1 MLINIDQKKEA
12 LFTIPE
18 KPLCTTSDWII
29 DQNWNQYTSTEHATW
44 KVLYEQMCKMLYG
57 RVCDEFLQ
65 GLGILKISPDHIPSF
80 DSLSDS
86 LMKHTGWQYVAVPGL
101 LPDEIF
107 FEHLANRRF
116 PAASFMRKPNELG
129 YLEVPDVFHDVF
141 GHAPLLTN
149 PFMADFIQAFGLA
162 ALNAISIGK
171 LDQLARVYWYTIETG
186 LVQQKNG
193 LRAFGAAISS
203 SAKETTFALEDKS
216 PNRIQ
221 FDLERVMRTDFYIY
235 DLQETYFVLNDLEDF
250 LELARFDFLPLYKK
264 LDGTEDIGRGDT
276 TESDL
281 VLQYGTGAYH
291 LKNQTPKLALVTA

>member
-1 MLINIDQKKEA
+1 
-12 LFTIPE
+12 
-18 KPLCTTSDWII
+18 
-29 DQNWNQYTSTEHATW
+29 
-44 KVLYEQMCKMLYG
+44 
-57 RVCDEFLQ
+57 
-65 GLGILKISPDHIPSF
+65 
-80 DSLSDS
+80 
-86 LMKHTGWQYVAVPGL
+86 MKHTGWQYVAVPGL
-101 LPDEIF
+101 IPDEIF